1 MYNKFNIV
9 NHVILLSF
17 VTNGI
22 LPHSFIVSL
31 KNSNSDEDTCGAK
44 YYSQEALGYWKETL
58 LLKLC

>member
-31 KNSNSDEDTCGAK
+31 KNRNSNEDTCGAK